1 MNDLKKNMLA
11 RLNRLFW
18 VCLVFCLPNAV
29 AGEERLPID
38 YSDWYQVE
46 VIVFSPLKGA
56 DFGETSKPLEK
67 NYPADLITISAASPD
82 DIKPQNLSQLTQ
94 LQALTFLNQSLESES
109 DEATTSQ
116 RQEEFIFG
124 NRSLHNQPE
133 VVAKADI
140 EQLQIISATDLE
152 DLDPAGSDS
161 DLSQLSNL
169 DHIEDLLYP
178 ADPAAFQQ
186 LAQNELFLGGL
197 SRSLRRSSQYRFLKH
212 MAWRQP
218 IRSSE
223 APTPILIQTGDH
235 FDDHFMIDGTLS
247 ISRSRYLHV
256 STDLWFTE
264 FTPKYGAGPLNN
276 TPVTM
281 DKETRD
287 SYPEVAK
294 WEQLRDQQ
302 LPLQSYPLQQARRMR
317 SATLHYIDHPLF
329 GILIQIDRY
338 RGEQG
343 ST

>member
-11 RLNRLFW
+11 QLNRLLW
-18 VCLVFCLPNAV
+18 ICLILCVPKSV
-29 AGEERLPID
+29 AGEERLPKD
-38 YSDWYQVE
+38 YTDWYQVE
-46 VIVFSPLKGA
+46 VIIFSPLEGA
-56 DFGETSKPLEK
+56 DFGETSKLLEK
-67 NYPADLITISAASPD
+67 NYPAELIAISAASPD
-82 DIKPQNLSQLTQ
+82 DIKPRNLSQLTQ
-94 LQALTFLNQSLESES
+94 LQELTFLTQSPQLSS
-109 DEATTSQ
+109 DEATSSQ

-133 VVAKADI
+133 VVAQTDI
-140 EQLQIISATDLE
+140 DQLQIISTTDLE
-152 DLDPAGSDS
+152 DSDPAGNGS
-161 DLSQLSNL
+161 DLSQADNL
-169 DHIEDLLYP
+169 DHIDDLLYP

-186 LAQNELFLGGL
+186 LSQDALLLGGL
-197 SRSLRRSSQYRFLKH
+197 SRSLRRSSQYRFLTH

-223 APTPILIQTGDH
+223 APTAILIQTGDH
-235 FDDHFMIDGTLS
+235 FDDHFMIDGSLS

-264 FTPKYGAGPLNN
+264 FTPKYAPGPLNGPSVN
-276 TPVTM
+276 M

-294 WEQLRDQQ
+294 WEQLRGQQ

>member
-1 MNDLKKNMLA
+1 MLA

-46 VIVFSPLKGA
+46 VIVFSPLKGG
-56 DFGETSKPLEK
+56 DFGETSKLLEK
-67 NYPADLITISAASPD
+67 NYPAELITISAASPD

-116 RQEEFIFG
+116 RQDEFIFG
-124 NRSLHNQPE
+124 NRRLHNQPE

-186 LAQNELFLGGL
+186 LAQTDLFRGGM
-197 SRSLRRSSQYRFLKH
+197 SGTLRRSSQYRFLKL
-212 MAWRQP
+212 MAWGQP
-218 IRSSE
+218 
-223 APTPILIQTGDH
+223 
-235 FDDHFMIDGTLS
+235 M
-247 ISRSRYLHV
+247 
-256 STDLWFTE
+256 
-264 FTPKYGAGPLNN
+264 
-276 TPVTM
+276 
-281 DKETRD
+281 
-287 SYPEVAK
+287 SYV
-294 WEQLRDQQ
+294 R
-302 LPLQSYPLQQARRMR
+302 
-317 SATLHYIDHPLF
+317 
-329 GILIQIDRY
+329 
-338 RGEQG
+338 
-343 ST
+343 